1 MITRPSA
8 APHARITLNLAAL
21 LATERV
27 FLSVSGAAKAEVLER
42 ALQGPVPSLPVSL
55 VLSRHRHG
63 LDVFK
68 T

>member
-1 MITRPSA
+1 MITHPVA

-21 LATERV
+21 LAAERA

-42 ALQGPVPSLPVSL
+42 ALHGPTPELPVSL
-55 VLSRHRHG
+55 VVSRHRHG
-63 LDVFK
+63 FDVFK